1 MIICNDFYG
10 FRQLETA
17 LTTRLAKYYQEE
29 SPFKSFKAENKL
41 ENSFFFLSR
50 SQYAVEVNKAHS
62 YLFLEI
68 LLVSRIRGLKPYLRN
83 LLRLFGN
90 CLKDSIKFLKS
101 PHVTRNFFWKFWK
114 TVWPHRTYRSRHRFT
129 VSGITNHGRVAGS
142 PGSHQTLTS
151 VFF

>member
-41 ENSFFFLSR
+41 ENYFFLSR

-68 LLVSRIRGLKPYLRN
+68 ILVSRIRGLKPYLRN

-90 CLKDSIKFLKS
+90 S
-101 PHVTRNFFWKFWK
+101 
-114 TVWPHRTYRSRHRFT
+114 
-129 VSGITNHGRVAGS
+129 
-142 PGSHQTLTS
+142 
-151 VFF
+151 